1 MKIGLIIPYKNA
13 ERWLARCLG
22 SIGAQP
28 FEVYLVNDHSEDNGP
43 MTACEGAMSSDG
55 WHLIELDYLER
66 GVAMA
71 RNKGL
76 EAALADGCDFV
87 TFLDSDDEL
96 TPDAFEK
103 MEQAIAQEPDE
114 AIIQFNH
121 YAIDANGWKFPRLQ
135 NNKGT
140 YTLGNLP
147 KLWVSCVNK
156 IFRAD
161 LVKTIRFN
169 KINHGE
175 DEIFVLEC
183 LKTARRIYQ
192 SERFTMIYHRDN
204 PKSLSKS
211 TTIYDLIDEQ
221 DALIQFISDNAP
233 YYPEQEEQYDLLE
246 AVRKRQAELWNNA
259 VYKRIFGG
267 EEK

>member
-28 FEVYLVNDHSEDNGP
+28 FEVYLVNDHSEDSGP

-96 TPDAFEK
+96 TPDAYEK
-103 MEQAIAQEPDE
+103 MEQAIAQEPEE

-156 IFRAD
+156 VFRAD
-161 LVKTIRFN
+161 LVRPLLFN
-169 KINHGE
+169 EILRHGE

-183 LKTARRIYQ
+183 LHKARRIYH
-192 SERFTMIYHRDN
+192 SERFTMLYHRDN

-211 TTIYDLIDEQ
+211 TKLQDLIGEQ
-221 DALIQFISDNAP
+221 RALLDMSAFCYDD
-233 YYPEQEEQYDLLE
+233 PEML
-246 AVRKRQAELWNNA
+246 AAIRTRQAELWTNA

-267 EEK
+267 AK

>member
-28 FEVYLVNDHSEDNGP
+28 FEVFLVNDHSEDSGP

-156 IFRAD
+156 IFMAD
-161 LVKTIRFN
+161 LVRPLLFN
-169 KINHGE
+169 EILRHGE

-183 LKTARRIYQ
+183 LHKARRIYH
-192 SERFTMIYHRDN
+192 SERFTMLYHRDN

-211 TTIYDLIDEQ
+211 TTLRDLAAEQ
-221 DALIQFISDNAP
+221 VSLIAFSKTYEDD
-233 YYPEQEEQYDLLE
+233 PEVL
-246 AVRKRQAELWNNA
+246 AAIRTRQAELWNNA

-267 EEK
+267 AK

>member
-13 ERWLARCLG
+13 KPWLERCLN

-28 FEVYLVNDHSEDNGP
+28 FEVYLVNDHSTDQGP
-43 MTACEGAMSSDG
+43 YIATSFSRGFHYID
-55 WHLIELDYLER
+55 LDYLER

-161 LVKTIRFN
+161 LVRSIGFDPDLR
-169 KINHGE
+169 HGE
-175 DEIFVLEC
+175 DEIFVLQC
-183 LKTARRIYQ
+183 LAMARRLYH
-192 SERFTMIYHRDN
+192 SERFTMLYHRDN

-211 TTIYDLIDEQ
+211 TTLRDLAGEQ
-221 DALIQFISDNAP
+221 VALIAVAITYDDD
-233 YYPEQEEQYDLLE
+233 PEML
-246 AVRKRQAELWNNA
+246 AAIRTRQAELWNNA

-267 EEK
+267 ER

>member
-28 FEVYLVNDHSEDNGP
+28 FEVILVDDQSEDDGP
-43 MTACEGAMSSDG
+43 VIATEACMSSED
-55 WHLIELDYLER
+55 WHYFKTYDKT
-66 GVAMA
+66 GAAHA
-71 RNKGL
+71 RNIGL
-76 EAALADGCDFV
+76 KVALENGCDFV

-96 TPDAFEK
+96 TPDAYEK

-161 LVKTIRFN
+161 LVRPLLFN
-169 KINHGE
+169 EILRHGE

-183 LKTARRIYQ
+183 LKTARRIYH

-221 DALIQFISDNAP
+221 DALLQFITDNAP
-233 YYPEQEEQYDLLE
+233 FYPEQEEQYELLE

-267 EEK
+267 AK